1 MWLTGVVVVAFA
13 GTFGGWFRP
22 GDPWP
27 AAASLCRSSLSRGR
41 VWVWATHAV
50 VLACAYRQNCAFD
63 ELPTHSWQVTSFLYE
78 IFMHTLSFMDRNI
91 ILAFFSLL
99 SYFFSFGSQVPAKW
113 IWRFIFLP
121 ASSTIR
127 LWVEEWKM
135 RSRNKTNSCFLLL
148 MQLKKLL
155 NATQQFKIFLLCMTI
170 KT

>member
-1 MWLTGVVVVAFA
+1 MRLTGVVVVAFA

-99 SYFFSFGSQVPAKW
+99 SYFFFLWFAGSRQMNLKIHLFAGQQYHSIVDWRMKNAVPKQN
-113 IWRFIFLP
+113 
-121 ASSTIR
+121 
-127 LWVEEWKM
+127 E
-135 RSRNKTNSCFLLL
+135 LLL
-148 MQLKKLL
+148 LTVDAIEETSKC
-155 NATQQFKIFLLCMTI
+155 NSAI
-170 KT
+170 